1 VTKGALV
8 VAKGKKAGTL
18 YLTTYSTNV
27 CNLVALEVDT
37 TLWHYRLGHMSH
49 KGIEIM
55 KKDFPRYTERGL
67 EFCEDCIYGKQK
79 RVKVSQ

>member
-8 VAKGKKAGTL
+8 VARGKKVGTL

-27 CNLVALEVDT
+27 CNLVASEVDT

-49 KGIEIM
+49 KGMDII
-55 KKDFPRYTERGL
+55 KKDFPRYTENMFWSFVRTA
-67 EFCEDCIYGKQK
+67 YMGKQK
-79 RVKVSQ
+79 Q